1 MTAVSVAMVVSVL
14 TILLGFVDG
23 MRRTV
28 TLAAERNHW
37 VILERGVLV
46 ESGYISHESYD
57 ILKTMPEIATDGA
70 GNPLLSPENG

>member
-1 MTAVSVAMVVSVL
+1 MTTISVAMVVAVF

-28 TLAAERNHW
+28 TLAGEHNHW

-57 ILKTMPEIATDGA
+57 ILD
-70 GNPLLSPENG
+70 L